1 MNMKPVELQIAVP
14 RTSEAGRVQH
24 DQQHRPLLDQ
34 NLLSQQAVKTGEA
47 DRQRTAEMDESNRN
61 KNVRRE
67 GNGSSGQEQEPERGS
82 GGKPDEPETKPEH
95 LAEHPYKGR
104 HIDFSL

>member
-34 NLLSQQAVKTGEA
+34 NLLSQQAVKTGK
-47 DRQRTAEMDESNRN
+47 RTA
-61 KNVRRE
+61 
-67 GNGSSGQEQEPERGS
+67 SGPLKWTRA
-82 GGKPDEPETKPEH
+82 T
-95 LAEHPYKGR
+95 AIR
-104 HIDFSL
+104 M